1 MTGICHII
9 NAWLLVITFD
19 SSRCRNSEMNLTFL
33 TNTSLSL
40 WESVTGISQNTD
52 QLIVLFRSERNIARE
67 QDVAGRTDIR
77 EEWSVRPI
85 FSAVVSKLLSGCASG
100 IQLSSRGST
109 GALPW
114 PTYVGFLLK
123 TNCKDRTDH
132 RHTLPCLW
140 GRMQPEN
147 SAQNGPSLSSWII
160 FIERGNLWGFLQLP
174 SICWYSQ
181 NDLNACGMKS
191 CVGSPVKAHV
201 GHYSYGST
209 RKRLNETMWMK
220 SEATKFQVSNK
231 VYFCIERMC
240 ICVGLISHLIY
251 LLTVSTEIL

>member
-9 NAWLLVITFD
+9 NVWLLIISFD

-33 TNTSLSL
+33 TNTSLCL

-85 FSAVVSKLLSGCASG
+85 ISAVVSKLLSGCASG
-100 IQLSSRGST
+100 IQLSSWGST

-132 RHTLPCLW
+132 RHTLPCFW

-147 SAQNGPSLSSWII
+147 SAQNGPS
-160 FIERGNLWGFLQLP
+160 
-174 SICWYSQ
+174 
-181 NDLNACGMKS
+181 
-191 CVGSPVKAHV
+191 
-201 GHYSYGST
+201 
-209 RKRLNETMWMK
+209 
-220 SEATKFQVSNK
+220 
-231 VYFCIERMC
+231 
-240 ICVGLISHLIY
+240 
-251 LLTVSTEIL
+251 